1 MCIRRLKSNAQF
13 LFPKLEG
20 YYIKVLYHI
29 TDICGVKYI
38 HMVTYAKAALFL
50 KKKQVF
56 LKSTI
61 FSILIVN
68 QLLTKLSKNKLKIK
82 LQWLHFRFLADI
94 GHCFTFFFF
103 FFAWERNLQYAL
115 DYRCHRICQHNF

>member
-1 MCIRRLKSNAQF
+1 
-13 LFPKLEG
+13 
-20 YYIKVLYHI
+20 
-29 TDICGVKYI
+29 
-38 HMVTYAKAALFL
+38 MVTHAKAALFL

-56 LKSTI
+56 LKFTI

-94 GHCFTFFFF
+94 SHCFTFFFF
-103 FFAWERNLQYAL
+103 FAWERIVQYAL
-115 DYRCHRICQHNF
+115 DYRCHRIYQHNF